1 MEKKHSSQDCAQ
13 PTAVQQLNDLRVADP
28 HARLRALLPLIDDL
42 RRQGVSHSKILE
54 VLSRAEVTLKPASLR
69 QALHRWRR
77 RQQQPSPPSKFATAG
92 SASAVPGVPAASSPS
107 QTPTSSIHSKAD
119 LVRLRNASDP
129 IDLNELAEIGR
140 RK

>member
-1 MEKKHSSQDCAQ
+1 MEKKHSSQAGAQ
-13 PTAVQQLNDLRVADP
+13 PTTVQQLNDLRVADSQ
-28 HARLRALLPLIDDL
+28 ARLRTLLPLIDDL
-42 RRQGVSHSKILE
+42 RRQGVSHSGILE
-54 VLSRAEVTLKPASLR
+54 VLSRAGVTLKPASLR

-77 RQQQPSPPSKFATAG
+77 RQQQPSHPSRVATVG
-92 SASAVPGVPAASSPS
+92 SASAVPEVPVAASP
-107 QTPTSSIHSKAD
+107 QTPTSSIQSKAD

>member
-1 MEKKHSSQDCAQ
+1 MEKKHLSQNCAQ
-13 PTAVQQLNDLRVADP
+13 TTTVQQLNDLRVADP
-28 HARLRALLPLIDDL
+28 QARLRALLPLIDDL

-54 VLSRAEVTLKPASLR
+54 VLSRADVQLKPASLR

-77 RQQQPSPPSKFATAG
+77 RQQQPSRPSNFANSG
-92 SASAVPGVPAASSPS
+92 SASAVSEIPVAASP
-107 QTPTSSIHSKAD
+107 QTPISSIQSKAD

>member
-1 MEKKHSSQDCAQ
+1 MEKKHSSLDGAQ
-13 PTAVQQLNDLRVADP
+13 PTTVQQLNDLRIADSQ
-28 HARLRALLPLIDDL
+28 ARLRALLPLIDDL

-54 VLSRAEVTLKPASLR
+54 VLSRADVQLKPASLR

-77 RQQQPSPPSKFATAG
+77 RQQQPSRPPNFAIAG
-92 SASAVPGVPAASSPS
+92 SAPAVPEVPVAASP
-107 QTPTSSIHSKAD
+107 QTPTSSIQSKAD